1 MFDRKIIKSVDDVKP
16 CFEKLYG
23 SVSQY
28 QIDRYTN
35 LIEKFKSDYT
45 GECGYMASS
54 SGRVEVVGNHTDHNG
69 GKAVG
74 CAISLDTIAMFL
86 PVSTGKITIKSEGYP
101 DVVVDIFDETPCEKG
116 SSDALVQGICKAFV
130 DKGYNIG
137 GFIASTTSNVS
148 GGAGVSSSA
157 AFELLVCEILNA
169 LYNGRS
175 IDAKTKAII
184 SQFAE
189 NKYFGKPCGLLDQ
202 SAIAFGGI
210 TLLDFKKAGTV
221 EVTPIHNDLRDYT
234 LVLIETG
241 GDHKNLTGE
250 YASITDELKEI
261 CSYFGV
267 NRLIELNKETFY
279 EKLPE
284 LYGKYSGR
292 AIIRAIHFYN
302 EDERSQKTATALEN
316 NDICEFLSCVRE
328 SGISSW
334 TLLQNCYVPGETK
347 QLIPTCLAIAQKYL
361 NGGVNRVHG
370 GGFAGTVLN
379 VVKNE
384 NVEYFVKN
392 MSKIYGEKSVIALK
406 VREVGAT
413 VL

>member
-1 MFDRKIIKSVDDVKP
+1 MFDGKIINSVDEVKSS
-16 CFEKLYG
+16 FIKLYG
-23 SVSQY
+23 AETQAQY
-28 QIDRYTN
+28 DRYAG
-35 LIEKFKSDYT
+35 LIEKFKSDFN
-45 GECGYMASS
+45 GQCGYMASS

-74 CAISLDTIAMFL
+74 CAISLDTVAMFL
-86 PVSTGKITIKSEGYP
+86 PSNDGKIVIKSQGYP
-101 DVVVDIFDETPCEKG
+101 DVVVDIFDDNNYEKG
-116 SSDALVQGICKAFV
+116 SSDALVKGICKAFV
-130 DKGYNIG
+130 EKGYNIG
-137 GFIASTTSNVS
+137 GFVASTTSNVS

-157 AFELLVCEILNA
+157 AFELLVCEILNF
-169 LYNGRS
+169 LYNERK

-210 TLLDFKKAGTV
+210 TLLDFKTAGTV
-221 EVTPIHNDLRDYT
+221 EVTPIDNDLSDYT

-250 YASITDELKEI
+250 YASITTELKEI
-261 CSYFGV
+261 SSYFGV
-267 NRLIELNKETFY
+267 DRLINLDKEVFY
-279 EKLPE
+279 SRLPE
-284 LYGKYSGR
+284 IYGKFSGR
-292 AIIRAIHFYN
+292 AIMRAIHFYN
-302 EDERSQKTATALEN
+302 EDERALKTAKSLQEN
-316 NDICEFLSCVRE
+316 NINEFLSCVKE

-334 TLLQNCYVPGETK
+334 TMLQNCYVQGEVK
-347 QLIPTCLAIAQKYL
+347 QLIPACLAISQKYL
-361 NGGVNRVHG
+361 AGGVNRVHG

-384 NVEYFVKN
+384 NVENFVN
-392 MSKIYGEKSVIALK
+392 NLSKIYGEKSVIALK
-406 VREVGAT
+406 VRGVGTT